1 MAEIGV
7 PSQQWGRKGDTGLY
21 VWHVQYCHYTNKCTW
36 VCSLMPVPFFKP
48 KNCYENLFPNL
59 FTNTILY
66 AREPMNQEA
75 SVSAPCVL

>member
-1 MAEIGV
+1 MTEIGV

-21 VWHVQYCHYTNKCTW
+21 VWHVEYCHYTNKYTW

-48 KNCYENLFPNL
+48 KTAMKICSPIFSQTQ
-59 FTNTILY
+59 FY

-75 SVSAPCVL
+75 SVCAPCVL